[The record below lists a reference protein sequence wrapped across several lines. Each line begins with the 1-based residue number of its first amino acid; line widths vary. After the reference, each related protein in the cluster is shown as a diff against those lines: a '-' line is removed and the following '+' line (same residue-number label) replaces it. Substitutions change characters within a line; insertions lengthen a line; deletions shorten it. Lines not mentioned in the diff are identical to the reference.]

1 MRLGACMIAVL
12 CGCATARPRPPAPA
26 VDAGAESALEGLLD
40 AYAHARVQE
49 LGARWQ
55 ALRARG
61 GRPGADAA
69 IEAGLPLLRAWQVPA
84 SVGEGGVDAITA
96 DALEEARRAD
106 AGEPP
111 APPEACV
118 APTSV
123 RFAPTPLP
131 HLELATATPGAPV
144 FSRLQGC
151 TLVVATP
158 RPGVV
163 EVELAPPAGA
173 LGIETRVAWRL
184 GAAGRVIATSGQD
197 ADRARVQYV
206 AADAQAA
213 PWRLRLAADGGRLL
227 VSLRRLAGRAPGPL
241 RILDARTALLVA
253 LRRADA
259 GAARRALPAARRHLG
274 PALGDLLEAEV
285 ALVDASLPL
294 AEQHRRARKLLE
306 RALGR
311 DPTLD
316 RARYLLARLDLDDNQ
331 ARAVEAASP
340 RVGAPAPFLALHAR
354 AAIALGRLARAE
366 ALARQARQQGTRGCD
381 PEEVLLKVA
390 ERRREPRAEEA
401 AARALL
407 ACEPGSDAVAE
418 LHRQR
423 GEAGKALEAYLA
435 LPPEPVDRVGR
446 RHTLIDLR
454 VALGELP
461 RARRELEALL
471 EETPEDA
478 SLWLRLADLAAA
490 LGERTAAARALDRA
504 FSARSDPE
512 DLLRAHAALG
522 TPSPIAPYRVGR
534 AEVRTLLAAHGR
546 ADQVQSP
553 SRMILDRTVEVI
565 HPSGARL
572 VLTHNLIQVLTKEG
586 VQRFGEVE
594 VPEGAAV
601 LAVRTHKRDGTVREA
616 EEIAEKEGV
625 SAPDLDLGDVVELEL
640 LEARASA
647 AFPGAF
653 RGERF
658 YFASADAPLVRSEYL
673 LAGASAGLDF
683 DARAGA
689 PQPTAEAAALVMRRT
704 GAPQIEQEPGAP
716 LAIEYLPSVRVSR
729 GLSLD
734 RWRALL
740 AERVGV
746 ATRPSEEL
754 RSVARKLA
762 PRADA
767 QGLAALHRYVVEQ
780 VDQTS
785 TIEEPASAAL
795 ARSAG
800 NRATLLLA
808 LLQAAG
814 FQAELVLARPPQLG
828 KSAELEEFTEPIV
841 CVRLGEHV
849 IPTDTRTRGAVPGQ
863 LPAALVGALAL
874 RLSQDAPTL
883 APLPPPLERD
893 LRRQRVSIR
902 VAADRGIAL
911 DVEQT
916 ESGFLAAERRAQLQQ
931 VAREGRA
938 QDLEQRLV
946 GFHYPGGRVT
956 ALAWQGEEGTGDVGA
971 RFQIQVPPS
980 ASPSLRAT
988 PFPVLM
994 QRRFVA
1000 LPARHTDLL
1009 VAPPPPSILELDLA
1023 VPPGRR
1029 VRRAPG
1035 ALMLDTPFGRYQRT
1049 VEVTPGAV
1057 RVRAA
1062 LDLSRA
1068 RVAPARYADFVRFC
1082 AAVDAAEAE
1091 TVELDGR

>member
-1 MRLGACMIAVL
+1 MRICACVLAAL
-12 CGCATARPRPPAPA
+12 CGCATARVRAPAPA
-26 VDAGAESALEGLLD
+26 LDRGAASALDALLD
-40 AYAHARVQE
+40 AYAHARVKE
-49 LGARWQ
+49 LGPRWQ
-55 ALRARG
+55 ALVARAG
-61 GRPGADAA
+61 QPGADAA
-69 IEAGLPLLRAWQVPA
+69 IEGALPLLRAWQVPVA
-84 SVGEGGVDAITA
+84 AGEGADAIAA
-96 DALEEARRAD
+96 DAIAEARRAD
-106 AGEPP
+106 APP
-111 APPEACV
+111 GAREACV
-118 APTSV
+118 APASV

-131 HLELATATPGAPV
+131 HLELATATAATPV
-144 FSRLQGC
+144 FSRVQGC
-151 TLVVATP
+151 TLVVATA

-163 EVELAPPAGA
+163 EVELVPPAGA
-173 LGIETRVAWRL
+173 FAIETRAVWRL
-184 GAAGRVIATSGQD
+184 GGGRVIATSGDD
-197 ADRARVQYV
+197 ADRARIQYV
-206 AADAQAA
+206 AADAQAG
-213 PWRLRLAADGGRLL
+213 PWRLRVATDGGRLL
-227 VSLRRLAGRAPGPL
+227 VALRRLAGRAPGPP
-241 RILDARTALLVA
+241 RILEARTALLVA

-259 GAARRALPAARRHLG
+259 GSARRALPAARKHLG

-311 DPTLD
+311 EPALD

-331 ARAVEAASP
+331 ARAVVVAAP
-340 RVGAPAPFLALHAR
+340 RAGAAAPFLALHAR

-366 ALARQARQQGTRGCD
+366 ALAREARQGGAPGCD

-401 AARALL
+401 AARALAL
-407 ACEPGSDAVAE
+407 CEPGSDALAE
-418 LHRQR
+418 LYRQR

-446 RHTLIDLR
+446 RHTFVDLR
-454 VALGELP
+454 VALGELS
-461 RARRELEALL
+461 RARQELDALL

-478 SLWLRLADLAAA
+478 SLWLRLADLTAA
-490 LGERTAAARALDRA
+490 LGDRAAAARALDRA
-504 FSARSDPE
+504 FSARSDPD

-522 TPSPIAPYRVGR
+522 TPSPIAQHRVGR
-534 AEVRTLLAAHGR
+534 AEVRALLAAHGK
-546 ADQVQSP
+546 AEKAQSP
-553 SRMILDRTVEVI
+553 SRMILDRTVEVL

-601 LAVRTHKRDGTVREA
+601 LAVRTHKRDGAVREA

-640 LEARASA
+640 LEARAPA

-653 RGERF
+653 RGDRF

-673 LAGASAGLDF
+673 LAGATAAVDVDS
-683 DARAGA
+683 RAGA
-689 PQPTAEAAALVMRRT
+689 PSPVPGAGALVMRRS

-746 ATRPSEEL
+746 ATRQSEEL
-754 RSVARKLA
+754 RAVARKLA

-785 TIEEPASAAL
+785 TIEEPATAAL

-808 LLQAAG
+808 LLRAAG
-814 FQAELVLARPPQLG
+814 FQAELVLARPPHLG
-828 KSAELEEFTEPIV
+828 PPAELEEFTEPIV

-863 LPAALVGALAL
+863 LPAALVGSLAL

-902 VAADRGIAL
+902 AAADGGIAL
-911 DVEQT
+911 DIVQT
-916 ESGFLAAERRAQLQQ
+916 ESGFLAAERRAQLQP

-956 ALAWQGEEGTGDVGA
+956 ALSWQGEEGTGDVGA
-971 RFQIQVPPS
+971 RFQILVPRS
-980 ASPSLRAT
+980 ASMGVRAT
-988 PFPVLM
+988 PFPVML

-1000 LPARHTDLL
+1000 LPARRTDL
-1009 VAPPPPSILELDLA
+1009 VVSPPPPSILEVDLT
-1023 VPPGRR
+1023 VPAGRR
-1029 VRRAPG
+1029 VRRAPS
-1035 ALMLDTPFGRYQRT
+1035 ALTLDTPYGRYERT
-1049 VEVTPGAV
+1049 VEVKPGFV
-1057 RVRAA
+1057 RIRAA
-1062 LDLSRA
+1062 LAMGRG
-1068 RVAPARYADFVRFC
+1068 RITPACYADFVRFC

-1091 TVELDGR
+1091 AVELDP